1 MEGTKFPVNK
11 IGGKVFLTLILQSK
25 KQGQFYNM
33 EVNNNWMLFSLVTL
47 N

>member
-1 MEGTKFPVNK
+1 MEQGTKF
-11 IGGKVFLTLILQSK
+11 GGKVFLTLILQSK
-25 KQGQFYNM
+25 KQGQFYSM